1 MKDIIIF
8 DVDGTLVES
17 SKTILPVHAEIL
29 NKLKEK
35 YTLGICGGGTKEKI
49 LKQMNEMIVFDHYF
63 SECGCVYHKKDNKNN
78 LIEIYRKNIRNHPFY
93 EKINLLIKESLLF
106 FSNVNYTLTGH
117 LIDLRD
123 GLIYISCIG
132 MQANEEERKYFK
144 EYDSIHKVRETLI
157 DALKKKAI
165 QLGIYE
171 KINIKEGGTVGIAIY
186 PSEWDKIQILEII
199 TKKDYNNIIYFGD
212 RFNNDGNDYL
222 ILNSDQV
229 IGHKINCVEETYD
242 ILRNTYL

>member
-1 MKDIIIF
+1 MNDIIIF

-17 SKTILPVHAEIL
+17 SKIILPVHAEIL
-29 NKLKEK
+29 NKLKQK
-35 YTLGICGGGTKEKI
+35 YTLAICGGGTKEKI
-49 LKQMNEMIVFDHYF
+49 FRQMNEMIEFDHYF

-78 LIEIYRKNIRNHPFY
+78 LIEIYRKNIRNHPCY
-93 EKINLLIKESLLF
+93 SKINLLIKECLRF

-117 LIDLRD
+117 FVDLRD

-144 EYDSIHKVRETLI
+144 EYDSIHKIRETLI
-157 DALKKKAI
+157 DTLKRKSRSLSI
-165 QLGIYE
+165 FNE
-171 KINIKEGGTVGIAIY
+171 INIKEGGTVGIAIY
-186 PSEWDKIQILEII
+186 PSECDKIQILETI

-212 RFNNDGNDYL
+212 RFNIDGNDHM
-222 ILNSDQV
+222 ILNSHVV
-229 IGHKINCVEETYD
+229 IGHKINSVEETYD

>member
-35 YTLGICGGGTKEKI
+35 YTLAICGGGTKEKI

-157 DALKKKAI
+157 DGLKKKAI

-222 ILNSDQV
+222 ILNSAQV